1 MDPQFE
7 SFIRERRYLKNVTA
21 KTIAWYEQSLKHLGN
36 PNPTQADL
44 NEFVI
49 RLREAGLKAV
59 SVNTFARAVNAYLK
73 WNGSPLKIQKL
84 REEQKTMP
92 LWKESDIDKVIKW
105 KPKTFYEKRTQMLIL
120 FLLDTGTRISELLTL
135 RWKKVDLDNCLVT
148 VMGKGQRERIIPI
161 SFEMRRLLYKYRQAS
176 RWDLVFTCDTG
187 MPLTARNAYKSVE
200 AACRTLNIK
209 QPERLLHSLRHTFC
223 TNYLRHN
230 PNLFALQRTMG
241 HSSLEMVR
249 RYAQQNV
256 SDLQAAHV
264 SMLTR

>member
-1 MDPQFE
+1 
-7 SFIRERRYLKNVTA
+7 
-21 KTIAWYEQSLKHLGN
+21 
-36 PNPTQADL
+36 
-44 NEFVI
+44 
-49 RLREAGLKAV
+49 
-59 SVNTFARAVNAYLK
+59 
-73 WNGSPLKIQKL
+73 
-84 REEQKTMP
+84 MP

-105 KPKTFYEKRTQMLIL
+105 KPKTFYEKRTQILIL

-135 RWKKVDLDNCLVT
+135 RWKEVDLDNCLVT
-148 VMGKGQRERIIPI
+148 VMGKGKRERIIPI
-161 SFEMRRLLYKYRQAS
+161 SFEMRRLLYKYKQES
-176 RWDLVFTCDTG
+176 RWDLAFTCSTG

-256 SDLQAAHV
+256 SDLQVAHV
-264 SMLTR
+264 SMLDRSITTKKTRF